1 MENFQPNE
9 LRKLVHEFLLE
20 FKNLIYENRFHIKP
34 NIKNKEGLLE
44 LGFTRTQLEE
54 IILSLS
60 VTDYNSGPENDE
72 YKPGYY
78 WVFGKQ
84 IDSLEVYIKLK
95 IVDEKGNEYA
105 ICLSFHRSEFPLRYP
120 FDY

>member
-44 LGFTRTQLEE
+44 LGLTRTQREE

-60 VTDYNSGPENDE
+60 VTDYNSGPIKDKLN
-72 YKPGYY
+72 PGYY

-84 IDSLEVYIKLK
+84 IEGIEVYIKLK
-95 IVDEKGNEYA
+95 IIEERGVEYA
-105 ICLSFHRSEFPLRYP
+105 VCFSFHRSESSLKHPYV
-120 FDY
+120 D